1 MQEGDFYHAPLAF
14 RKSKSRL
21 NLLNLY
27 DALLSRVNA
36 RPRGPLS
43 VRMNFAIVVPDD
55 DFARSKSQ
63 SDSCQLLNSAAQK
76 STMFEPAEFLDF
88 I

>member
-1 MQEGDFYHAPLAF
+1 MQEGDFYHAQLAF

-27 DALLSRVNA
+27 DALLSRVKA

-43 VRMNFAIVVPDD
+43 VRMNFAIIVPDTI
-55 DFARSKSQ
+55 FAGSEDE
-63 SDSCQLLNSAAQK
+63 SDSCQ
-76 STMFEPAEFLDF
+76 
-88 I
+88 